1 MVGRELTEQYPKEK
15 VEIGKTLFRVENI
28 SIGDILHNVSF
39 ELKSGE
45 ILGLFG
51 LLGSGR
57 EELIRAVFGLEKFES
72 GRIRLNGSEV
82 NIDQPSDA
90 IKHGIGLLTR
100 DRREGLVPML
110 SIPPNITLANICK
123 VPMYRRLKLRDETK
137 IASRYVNELRIQTP
151 SIDRAVRYLSGG
163 NQQKVVLARWL
174 FSEANILIFDEPTR
188 GIDVGS
194 KSEVF
199 ALINNLVRRGVGIL
213 MISSEMPEILAIAD
227 RILVLKSGR
236 ITAEYK
242 TGEVT
247 QEQLLRSAS

>member
-1 MVGRELTEQYPKEK
+1 
-15 VEIGKTLFRVENI
+15 
-28 SIGDILHNVSF
+28 
-39 ELKSGE
+39 
-45 ILGLFG
+45 
-51 LLGSGR
+51 
-57 EELIRAVFGLEKFES
+57 
-72 GRIRLNGSEV
+72 
-82 NIDQPSDA
+82 
-90 IKHGIGLLTR
+90 
-100 DRREGLVPML
+100 
-110 SIPPNITLANICK
+110 
-123 VPMYRRLKLRDETK
+123 
-137 IASRYVNELRIQTP
+137 
-151 SIDRAVRYLSGG
+151 LSGC
-163 NQQKVVLARWL
+163 NQQIVVLARWL

-199 ALINNLVRRGVGIL
+199 ALINKLVRRGVGIL